1 MIAMGGAIGVGLF
14 MGAGGRLASTGPA
27 LIFSYAIAGVIA
39 YLLMRALGELIMYRQ
54 TSGSFVSYAGEMFG
68 KKGAYLSGWMYFINW
83 GMTGIAE
90 LIAIGL
96 YFQFFFPNVPVE
108 ASAIAALALL
118 VAVNLLSVK
127 AFGEFEFWASCL
139 KVGAIL
145 IFLAVGTFMV
155 VTNAQVGDGHASV
168 ANLFAAEGGMFP
180 KGALVMVL
188 VLNAVIFAYNGIELV
203 GITAGEMQD
212 PEREVP
218 KAVRAVV
225 LRIVVFYVGS
235 VTLLAMLLP
244 SDQYVA
250 GTSPFV
256 TVFGQMGL
264 AWVGD
269 VMNMIVITAA
279 LVLLQLGPVLHRPR
293 VPHHGQ
299 QRPRTPVAHQ
309 NVQAARPVRG
319 HPRHRG
325 VLPGRH
331 PAQHLAGRFLRVRPG
346 AQLGLHRRDL
356 LLGRHLRQPDCA
368 AAPQGRHLQP
378 ADARFAVDQL
388 GGPGRPARH
397 HGAHRFRHHDQQE
410 RRGLLPG
417 PLDPGHH
424 PVLRP
429 GPVAGLA
436 EGQEQRAQERAVQLA
451 PLTAGGWLS
460 LPKPTA
466 GHPFGAARRLA
477 FPVHSSPLLA
487 AGNPTDCRSG
497 RFPGAKPGWSVRRA
511 VLRLSDI
518 GRSGPQSAATPRGQ
532 TPGRGR
538 FP

>member
-1 MIAMGGAIGVGLF
+1 MRPTPNPQGTVVPQSTPTDLQNSTAPSTAVADSSLSAEGYSKTLGRRHVTMIAMGGAIGVGLF

-68 KKGAYLSGWMYFINW
+68 KKGAFLSGWMYFINW

-145 IFLAVGTFMV
+145 IFLVVGTFMV
-155 VTNAQVGDGHASV
+155 ITNAQVGDGHASV

-203 GITAGEMQD
+203 GITAGEMQN

-218 KAVRAVV
+218 KAIRAVV

-244 SDQYVA
+244 SDQYKA

-264 AWVGD
+264 GWVGD

-279 LVLLQLGPVLHRPR
+279 LSSC
-293 VPHHGQ
+293 
-299 QRPRTPVAHQ
+299 
-309 NVQAARPVRG
+309 NS
-319 HPRHRG
+319 
-325 VLPGRH
+325 
-331 PAQHLAGRFLRVRPG
+331 
-346 AQLGLHRRDL
+346 GLY
-356 LLGRHLRQPDCA
+356 
-368 AAPQGRHLQP
+368 
-378 ADARFAVDQL
+378 
-388 GGPGRPARH
+388 
-397 HGAHRFRHHDQQE
+397 
-410 RRGLLPG
+410 
-417 PLDPGHH
+417 
-424 PVLRP
+424 
-429 GPVAGLA
+429 
-436 EGQEQRAQERAVQLA
+436 
-451 PLTAGGWLS
+451 S
-460 LPKPTA
+460 
-466 GHPFGAARRLA
+466 
-477 FPVHSSPLLA
+477 
-487 AGNPTDCRSG
+487 
-497 RFPGAKPGWSVRRA
+497 
-511 VLRLSDI
+511 I
-518 GRSGPQSAATPRGQ
+518 GRV
-532 TPGRGR
+532 
-538 FP
+538 F